1 MTSRGFR
8 LSRLQLERVY
18 DVGSDVHANANQV
31 VKCLVDLGLNVWER
45 LTETQ
50 RRQVLKETSLRYH
63 DARIKRKLEL
73 TQKEVELSARLGFAL
88 PSETKRSIKRLADRA
103 HTTMS
108 EVVREKLRA

>member
-8 LSRLQLERVY
+8 FSHLQLERIY
-18 DVGSDVHANANQV
+18 DVAADAHANANHV
-31 VKCLVDLGLNVWER
+31 VKCLVDLGLNVWKR
-45 LTETQ
+45 LSEGQ
-50 RRQVLKETSLRYH
+50 RRQVLKQTSLRYH

-73 TQKEVELSARLGFAL
+73 TQKDVELSARLGFAL

-108 EVVREKLRA
+108 EVVREKLRT

>member
-1 MTSRGFR
+1 MSY
-8 LSRLQLERVY
+8 LQLEKIF
-18 DVGSDVHANANQV
+18 DAAGDVHANANQI
-31 VKCLVDLGLNVWER
+31 VKCLIDLGLGVWER

-50 RRQVLKETSLRYH
+50 RRQVLKENSLRYH

-73 TQKEVELSARLGFAL
+73 TQKDVELSARLGFAL
-88 PSETKRSIKRLADRA
+88 PSEAKRSIKRLANRA